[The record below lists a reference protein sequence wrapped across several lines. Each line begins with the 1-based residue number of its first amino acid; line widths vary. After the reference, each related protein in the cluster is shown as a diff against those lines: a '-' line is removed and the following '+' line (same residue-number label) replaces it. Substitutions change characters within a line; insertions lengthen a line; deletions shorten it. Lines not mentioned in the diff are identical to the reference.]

1 MENKERIIR
10 RKELLQRIG
19 LSSAT
24 QWRLEKAGHFPLRR
38 RLGRAAV
45 GWLLTEVELWLA
57 SRERA

>member
-24 QWRLEKAGHFPLRR
+24 QWRLEKAGHFPSRR